1 LAQLDPAVGVGQI
14 HHADLD
20 PIVGRGRAMFEI
32 DLHPQHVTAGW
43 VELELVVITEPVKLR
58 PVGNLTHRREFLVG
72 GTTPRQP

>member
-1 LAQLDPAVGVGQI
+1 
-14 HHADLD
+14 
-20 PIVGRGRAMFEI
+20 MFEI